1 MKNSSLLYLMVTFL
15 LVISGCNSGGYD
27 EDGGDYMSYSPAYYT
42 YGPGYY
48 GYGYYGYGD
57 YYDNDYIVTPPR
69 DSERLRERLGERE
82 GSRLRPEQPIARPG
96 LGQRGS
102 RVSQRPMRSMPS
114 IPSRPRGGGGGMRRR

>member
-1 MKNSSLLYLMVTFL
+1 MKKSSLAYLMLATL
-15 LVISGCNSGGYD
+15 LLISGCGSGNYD

-69 DSERLRERLGERE
+69 DSERLREKLGP
-82 GSRLRPEQPIARPG
+82 RPTQPIARPG
-96 LGQRGS
+96 LGNRQPRAT
-102 RVSQRPMRSMPS
+102 QRPMRMPS
-114 IPSRPRGGGGGMRRR
+114 IPSRPRGGGGMRRR